1 MVLNLSYYALVY
13 CIESLLPP
21 QYTLFLKEHGMKRQI
36 LFTGLMLA
44 ALVCL
49 TMAPALMAQQPQR
62 PTPESRVEE
71 LDKAVKLTADQKTKI
86 LKIYTDAAAN
96 TQQGGGRG
104 GFFGGRTTEAVE
116 KILTPDQLKKW
127 QAYTLQQGIDRRINQ
142 IDRAVTLTDEQKTKI
157 KPIIEKEV
165 TAQTALFTE
174 MRTQGENAD
183 REAMRDK
190 MTEIRGAT
198 DKALESILTKEQL
211 EKYKSMPRGGM
222 RRQ

>member
-1 MVLNLSYYALVY
+1 
-13 CIESLLPP
+13 
-21 QYTLFLKEHGMKRQI
+21 MKKHI
-36 LFTGLMLA
+36 LFTGLMFT

-49 TMAPALMAQQPQR
+49 VIAPVVMAQPPQR
-62 PTPESRVEE
+62 PTPESLVEDI
-71 LDKAVKLTADQKTKI
+71 DKAVKLTADQKTQI
-86 LKIYTDAAAN
+86 LKIFKDAEAN
-96 TQQGGGRG
+96 TEQGRGRG
-104 GFFGGRTTEAVE
+104 GFFGGRSMEAVE
-116 KILTPDQLKKW
+116 KVLTPDQLKKW
-127 QAYTLQQGIDRRINQ
+127 QAFTLQQNIDRRINQ

-165 TAQTALFTE
+165 TAQTAFFTE
-174 MRTQGENAD
+174 MRAQGENAD

>member
-1 MVLNLSYYALVY
+1 MLSS
-13 CIESLLPP
+13 IEYGFCFAYINIL
-21 QYTLFLKEHGMKRQI
+21 LKEHGMKSQI
-36 LFTGLMLA
+36 LLTGLMLT

-49 TMAPALMAQQPQR
+49 ALAPVVMAQEFQR
-62 PTPESRVEE
+62 PTPENRVAE
-71 LDKAVKLTADQKTKI
+71 LDKAVKLTDDQKTQI

-96 TQQGGGRG
+96 APQGGGRG
-104 GFFGGRTTEAVE
+104 GFFGGRTAEAVE
-116 KILTPDQLKKW
+116 KVLTPDQVKKW
-127 QAYTLQQGIDRRINQ
+127 RAYNLQQGIDRRINQ

-157 KPIIEKEV
+157 KPVIEKEV

-211 EKYKSMPRGGM
+211 EKYKTMPRGGM

>member
-1 MVLNLSYYALVY
+1 
-13 CIESLLPP
+13 
-21 QYTLFLKEHGMKRQI
+21 MKKHI
-36 LFTGLMLA
+36 LFTGLMVVA
-44 ALVCL
+44 FVCL
-49 TMAPALMAQQPQR
+49 AIAPVVMAQEFQR

-71 LDKAVKLTADQKTKI
+71 LDKAVKLTAEQKTQI

-96 TQQGGGRG
+96 AQQGGGRG

-116 KILTPDQLKKW
+116 KVLIPDQVKKW
-127 QAYTLQQGIDRRINQ
+127 RAYTLQQSIDRRINQ

-165 TAQTALFTE
+165 TAQNALMTE
-174 MRTQGENAD
+174 MRAQGENAD